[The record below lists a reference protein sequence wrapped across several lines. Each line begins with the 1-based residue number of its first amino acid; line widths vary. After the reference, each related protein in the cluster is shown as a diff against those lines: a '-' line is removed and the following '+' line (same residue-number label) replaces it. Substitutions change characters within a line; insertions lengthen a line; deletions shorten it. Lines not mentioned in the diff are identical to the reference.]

1 MIVLEMVIQTSW
13 FWHLL
18 IGLGV
23 GCGPQRAKVRLSLFI
38 WTTFYVF
45 TEGFAVD
52 LGARWIHGKDNSIF
66 TFTESN
72 GILGEKIRIEDVD
85 AVYNDARFYTSA
97 GRKISDEIAYYG
109 FLSLDQVLYVI
120 KLFILT
126 NC

>member
-1 MIVLEMVIQTSW
+1 M
-13 FWHLL
+13 
-18 IGLGV
+18 
-23 GCGPQRAKVRLSLFI
+23 
-38 WTTFYVF
+38 
-45 TEGFAVD
+45 
-52 LGARWIHGKDNSIF
+52 GARWIHGKDNSIF

-120 KLFILT
+120 
-126 NC
+126 